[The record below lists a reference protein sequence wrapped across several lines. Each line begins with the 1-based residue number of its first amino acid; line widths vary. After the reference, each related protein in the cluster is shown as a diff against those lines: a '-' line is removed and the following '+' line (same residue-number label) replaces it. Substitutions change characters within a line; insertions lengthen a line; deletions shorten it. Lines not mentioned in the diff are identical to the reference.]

1 MSRQLALF
9 ASAASP
15 TRLVGDRGDVTYVPE
30 FLDHALADAV
40 VRELNADTL
49 WRADSRLMYGK
60 RVLVPR
66 TTAGRDK
73 KMPQPWTPALG
84 LVREMVE
91 RHTGTSY
98 DYCFLNRYRD
108 GRDAVAWHGDHDGE
122 RDARLVVASLSL
134 GATRAFQLRPKKD
147 SGLRHDPVSIDVA
160 HGDLVVMRGDTQLF
174 WEHRVPRD
182 PRVAG
187 ERLNVTFRQHR
198 VRDQTAAVS
207 RAANCASSVDPV
219 SAVVEDA
226 PPPTTFATS
235 SK

>member
-1 MSRQLALF
+1 MFDLAMPRQTALF

-15 TRLVGDRGDVTYVPE
+15 TRLVGDHGDVTYVPE
-30 FLDHALADAV
+30 FLDRALADAV
-40 VRELNADTL
+40 VRELRADTR

-66 TTAGRDK
+66 ETAGRGD
-73 KMPQPWTPALG
+73 KMPQPWTPALA
-84 LVREMVE
+84 LVREMAE
-91 RHTGTSY
+91 RHTGTTF

-108 GRDAVAWHGDHDGE
+108 GNDAVAWHGDRDGT

-147 SGLRHDPVSIDVA
+147 SGLRYDPITVDVA
-160 HGDLVVMRGDTQLF
+160 HGDLVVMAGDTQLY

-182 PRVAG
+182 PRITG

-198 VRDQTAAVS
+198 ARD
-207 RAANCASSVDPV
+207 
-219 SAVVEDA
+219 
-226 PPPTTFATS
+226 
-235 SK
+235 